1 MSDNAETLF
10 KQGQELLAQGERA
23 KAVDVLKRAIEQD
36 SENVDIWVALA
47 KALDDVA
54 EKRIA
59 LTTILQLDPDNEYA
73 RGDLDETEKPK
84 SAVLAD
90 EELVPGITRKEA
102 QRYAIGL
109 VAFTVLMLF
118 VTFSFTGSQASQ
130 REDARRRVA
139 QEIANATA
147 TVDVATQLAIT
158 VQFEETERAI
168 EQTQAFLA
176 RVSPTPTMTPT
187 RSRADA
193 LPTPLPTELPTHT
206 PLPLRFLAPPPVGAY
221 SGRIFAWGG
230 VNPAGRAGLRFRV
243 YAPQEGEPRQLNE
256 DFVQFVTVDGSGQ
269 RVVYMKLIQSE
280 WSMVLVNTQTPESS
294 STTNL
299 GGVLLTSGVREPERA
314 RLSAD
319 GEAMVFIGVSP
330 QNRKAVY
337 LHTFRTGQ
345 TLRLTF
351 DDADYTGAA
360 VNGNNVIA
368 VRRDANG
375 TDLVYI
381 NAADGANSFPQ
392 RRLTQD
398 GDALVESSP
407 SFSSDGVFVV
417 YSAYSRVPT
426 DNDLYIAR
434 LNVDANL
441 FTTEA
446 LVTTGAD
453 EIYPAFS
460 PDGGAVLYSSDA
472 NGVYN
477 LFIFDRTSRQTYQLT
492 ADSLPVFAG
501 GWGR

>member
-23 KAVDVLKRAIEQD
+23 KAVDALKRAVEQD
-36 SENVDIWVALA
+36 SENVEIWEALA
-47 KALDDVA
+47 QALDDPA

-59 LTTILQLDPDNEYA
+59 LTTILQLDPNNAYA
-73 RGDLDETEKPK
+73 QGELEATEKPK
-84 SAVLAD
+84 SVGAPDA
-90 EELVPGITRKEA
+90 ELVPGITRKEA

-118 VTFSFTGSQASQ
+118 VTFSFTGSQAAQ
-130 REDARRRVA
+130 RVEASRRVA

-147 TVDVATQLAIT
+147 TVDVATRLAVT
-158 VQFEETERAI
+158 AQFEETERAI

-187 RSRADA
+187 RSRADT
-193 LPTPLPTELPTHT
+193 LPTPLPTDLPTNT
-206 PLPLRFLAPPPVGAY
+206 PPPLRLLSAPPAGAY
-221 SGRIFAWGG
+221 GGRIFAWGG

-256 DFVQFVTVDGSGQ
+256 DFVQFVTVDASGQ
-269 RVVYMKLIQSE
+269 RAVYMKLIQSE
-280 WSMVLVNTQTPESS
+280 WSMVLVNTQTPDSN

-299 GGVLLTSGVREPERA
+299 GGVLLTSGVSSPERA

-319 GEAMVFIGVSP
+319 GETMVFIGVSP

-337 LHTFRTGQ
+337 LHTFRSGQ

-351 DDADYTGAA
+351 DDADYTSAA
-360 VNGNNVIA
+360 VNGTNVIA
-368 VRRDANG
+368 VRRDSNG

-381 NAADGANSFPQ
+381 NASDGANSFPQ

-398 GDALVESSP
+398 GDTLVESSP
-407 SFSSDGVFVV
+407 SFSPDGVFVV

-453 EIYPAFS
+453 EIYPTFS
-460 PDGGAVLYSSDA
+460 PDGNAVAYSSDA

-492 ADSLPVFAG
+492 ADTLPVFAG